1 VSRLLPLLLAGVLG
15 GLLFCACEEA
25 PPAVQP
31 IAYNH
36 KAHIDNGIA
45 CEACHE
51 TVQKAAAA
59 SVPTKDTCM
68 LCHQAAITNSPEE
81 EKVRRYAEKGEEIP
95 WRRIYRVPDHVDF
108 SHRRHVAVARI
119 ECAQCHGNVASLTSP
134 ASYPL
139 VQQTMTWCLKCHQ
152 AHGAT
157 QDCIH
162 CHR

>member
-1 VSRLLPLLLAGVLG
+1 VNRLLPLLIGG
-15 GLLFCACEEA
+15 GLAALLCCACEER
-25 PPAVQP
+25 PPVVQP

-36 KAHIDNGIA
+36 KAHIDNSIA
-45 CEACHE
+45 CDACHE

-59 SVPTKDTCM
+59 SVPTTATCM
-68 LCHQAAITNSPEE
+68 LCHQVALTSSPEE
-81 EKVRRYAEKGEEIP
+81 EKVRWYADKGEEIP
-95 WRRIYRVPDHVDF
+95 WRRIYRIPTHVYF
-108 SHRRHVAVARI
+108 SHRRHVAVTRI

-134 ASYPL
+134 AAYPL
-139 VQQTMTWCLKCHQ
+139 VELTMTWCLTCHQ